1 MKTPICDFVATYR
14 KQNAVRLHMPGHK
27 GKTHLGAESYDITE
41 IDGADV
47 LYTAH
52 GIIKESEDNATA
64 LFDSGKTLY
73 STEGSSLCIRA
84 MLLLIKK
91 YAESRGERP
100 LILAGRN
107 AHKTFL
113 SAAALLRLDIEWL
126 FSENEG
132 LLSCRFDMAE
142 CERLMMQKKVSA
154 LYVTSPDYLGSLTDI
169 AALSALCKKYGVL
182 LAVDNA
188 HGAYLKFLPTS
199 MHPLDFG
206 ADLVCDSAHK
216 TLPVLTG
223 GAYLHVSKNA
233 PELLSAE
240 AERAMAL
247 FASTSPSY
255 LILQSLDHV
264 NRLLE
269 NVLPKKLV
277 SRVSRAKDL
286 KNRLTAKGYTLIGN
300 EPLKL
305 TLAAKSYGYTGTEL
319 ARLLAEQNIVSEF
332 YDPDF
337 VVLMLSADTKDRDL
351 RVLEKALFAI
361 PRKAPITEKMP
372 RMTRPCAVMPLWEA
386 MLAVGE
392 RVPIEQAEGR
402 ILADISVSCPPAVPI
417 LVSGE
422 KIRRDAID
430 CFAYYGIDSCLV
442 IKKMPVGRQ

>member
-1 MKTPICDFVATYR
+1 MTTPILDFVARYK

-41 IDGADV
+41 ISGADV
-47 LYTAH
+47 LYSAS

-100 LILAGRN
+100 LVLAGRN

-113 SAAALLRLDIEWL
+113 AAAALLRVDIEWL
-126 FSENEG
+126 FSTESD

-142 CERLMMQKKVSA
+142 CERLLKQKKVSA
-154 LYVTSPDYLGSLTDI
+154 VYVTSPDYLGNITDI
-169 AALSALCKKYGVL
+169 AALSALCQKHGVL

-199 MHPLDFG
+199 MHPLDLG
-206 ADLVCDSAHK
+206 ADIVCDSAHK

-223 GAYLHVSKNA
+223 GAYLHISKNA
-233 PELLSAE
+233 PALLYAE
-240 AERAMAL
+240 AERALAM

-255 LILQSLDHV
+255 LILQSLDNA

-269 NVLPKKLV
+269 SALPKKLSALIWHV
-277 SRVSRAKDL
+277 AAL
-286 KNRLTAKGYTLIGN
+286 KTLLSAKGYTFVGG

-305 TLAAKSYGYTGTEL
+305 TLEAKTYGYTGTEL
-319 ARLLAEQNIVSEF
+319 AEILAKNNVICEF
-332 YDPDF
+332 CDPDF
-337 VVLMLSADTKDRDL
+337 VVLMLSADTGKRDI
-351 RVLEKALFAI
+351 RKLEKALTKI
-361 PRKAPITEKMP
+361 PRKTPVTYQMP
-372 RMTRPCAVMPLWEA
+372 RMDRPMAVMPPSEA
-386 MLAVGE
+386 MFAPSE
-392 RVPIEQAEGR
+392 RIPITAAEGR
-402 ILADISVSCPPAVPI
+402 ILAEPSVSCPPAVPI

-422 KIRRDAID
+422 KISKEAMA
-430 CFAYYGIDSCLV
+430 CFAYYGMDSCLV
-442 IKKMPVGRQ
+442 IKRSAENS